1 MILKINILGTDYTIE
16 RREYKADPLFE
27 KMECDG
33 YCDGML
39 KLIVVCIFQTH
50 PLYEEDSDNR
60 CELAEKE
67 TLRHE
72 IVHAFFNE
80 SGLKGSSLQYG
91 GGWAKNE
98 EMVDWIA
105 IQFPKLL
112 QAFKDADC
120 M

>member
-1 MILKINILGTDYTIE
+1 MKINIMGTDYTIE

-27 KMECDG
+27 KLQCDG
-33 YCDGML
+33 YCDGVTRE
-39 KLIVVCIFQTH
+39 IVMCILSTH
-50 PLYEEDSDNR
+50 PEYEGDSESR

-72 IVHAFFNE
+72 IVHAFLNE
-80 SGLKGSSLQYG
+80 SGLQGSSLQYG

-105 IQFPKLL
+105 IRFPKLL